1 MGWFLGLGIGGL
13 VLLGLVFVLDGVLD
27 GLLDGFAGADG
38 WLSLPAATAFLSMLG
53 FVGAIAQG
61 TTGMGPVPAAA
72 VGAAAGAG
80 AAWGVLRLSRALMG
94 DQPDA
99 ASRDVT
105 LVGVAGS
112 VITPIP
118 DGGYG
123 EVLLDVA
130 GLRTKY
136 SARSQRAV
144 PAGAEVWVVDIV
156 SATAVEV
163 RSVER

>member
-1 MGWFLGLGIGGL
+1 MGWFLLLGIGGL
-13 VLLGLVFVLDGVLD
+13 LLLGLVIVLDGVLD
-27 GLLDGFAGADG
+27 GLFDGFAGADG
-38 WLSLPAATAFLSMLG
+38 WLSLPAVTAFVSMLG

-61 TTGMGPVPAAA
+61 ATGMGPAPAAA

-80 AAWGVLRLSRALMG
+80 TAWGVLRLSRALMG
-94 DQPDA
+94 RQPDA
-99 ASRDVT
+99 APRGVD
-105 LVGVAGS
+105 LVGVAGA

-118 DGGYG
+118 DEGYG

-136 SARSQRAV
+136 AARSRLAV
-144 PAGAEVWVVDIV
+144 PAGAEVWVVDV
-156 SATAVEV
+156 LSPTSVEV